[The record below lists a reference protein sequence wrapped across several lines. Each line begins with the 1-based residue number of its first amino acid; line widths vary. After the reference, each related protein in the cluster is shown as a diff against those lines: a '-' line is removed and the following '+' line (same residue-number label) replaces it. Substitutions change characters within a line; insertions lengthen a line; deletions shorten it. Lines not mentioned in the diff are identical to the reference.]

1 MSVRLQKG
9 DERAQQVFKRK
20 ACPYPTSSCPL
31 NLIREIKKKKISM
44 ISSVHLDFL
53 KGNHLEKDGRK

>member
-9 DERAQQVFKRK
+9 DERAQQVIKRK
-20 ACPYPTSSCPL
+20 ACPYPISTFPL